1 MTIVDKTTDTT
12 IDDMM
17 TDRDTTI
24 AEKTEIDMMTEDTM
38 NPDEMIVEK
47 KNPEKNEV
55 FFMLF

>member
-24 AEKTEIDMMTEDTM
+24 AETTEIDMMTEDTT
-38 NPDEMIVEK
+38 NPDEMTVEM
-47 KNPEKNEV
+47 KNHEKNEK
-55 FFMLF
+55 